1 MLSKWQFN
9 ILAGLGAL
17 ALLLAVSN
25 GWLLTQGHNR
35 QAALSEGRQFVQQGA
50 AHETLYREIVK
61 ALAEL
66 GVKSNDA
73 QVLNLLAAQG
83 LSVSVNSP
91 AAGAAGRPG
100 ATGSTGSTGSTGAAG
115 AADVPARKGVK

>member
-9 ILAGLGAL
+9 VLTGLAAL
-17 ALLLAVSN
+17 ALLLAASN

-91 AAGAAGRPG
+91 AGGVTGA
-100 ATGSTGSTGSTGAAG
+100 TGAAG
-115 AADVPARKGVK
+115 AADAPARKGVK